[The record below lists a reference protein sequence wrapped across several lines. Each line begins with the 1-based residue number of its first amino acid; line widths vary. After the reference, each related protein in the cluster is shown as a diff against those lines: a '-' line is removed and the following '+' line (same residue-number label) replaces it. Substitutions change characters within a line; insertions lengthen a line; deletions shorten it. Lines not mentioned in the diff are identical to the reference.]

1 MGGYGSGNRR
11 PRANARPLTIKRLR
25 LDVGAFRRAG
35 LPLDVVA
42 PNAGALQIRARG
54 DVTVYTWQ
62 PVEPSAALE
71 GGPVAPAGA
80 CLVTTGNDGP
90 PLRVPLDWHRVGYG
104 WRPLWRCPTCGARV
118 RILYGPTPAAAASS
132 AGRAP
137 LWTCRTCAALAYES
151 TRAPDYKRARERAS
165 RAAAALG
172 MADAWTC
179 GNEQLFRRDDWQPRP
194 FGMHWRTWRR
204 RLEDWRRA
212 RLELEAAL
220 CAELARGWTFGGAG
234 AAMNALRRDAL
245 AQLAAARAERRA
257 ARGGQTGGQ
266 TVPGAARG

>member
-11 PRANARPLTIKRLR
+11 PRANARGLTIKRLR

-35 LPLDVVA
+35 RPLDVVA
-42 PNAGALQIRARG
+42 PDAGAVHIRARG
-54 DVTVYTWQ
+54 ESIVYMWQ
-62 PVEPSAALE
+62 PVEPGAALE
-71 GGPVAPAGA
+71 SGPAAPAGA
-80 CLVTTGNDGP
+80 CLVTVGDGP

-104 WRPLWRCPTCGARV
+104 WRPLWRCPTCRARV
-118 RILYGPTPAAAASS
+118 RILYGPTPTAAALG

-151 TRAPDYKRARERAS
+151 TRLPDYRRARERAS

-179 GNEQLFRRDDWQPRP
+179 GNERLFRRDDWQPRP
-194 FGMHWRTWRR
+194 PGMHWRTWRR

-212 RLELEAAL
+212 RLELEAAMV
-220 CAELARGWTFGGAG
+220 AELARGWTFGGAG
-234 AAMNALRRDAL
+234 AAMDALRRDAL
-245 AQLAAARAERRA
+245 ARLDAARAERRA
-257 ARGGQTGGQ
+257 ARAGQTAGQ
-266 TVPGAARG
+266 TAPSAARG